1 MVYEGKFKLFDPSA
15 ARVKKFKFAR
25 INHKFDQNGQKF
37 NFKLFSDRK
46 FAQCSFM
53 YHIVIKITRTKFRD
67 KIWGQDLGNFFFF
80 LMGDKILF
88 EGQHF

>member
-25 INHKFDQNGQKF
+25 INHKFDQNGRKF
-37 NFKLFSDRK
+37 NFKPFSDRK

-53 YHIVIKITRTKFRD
+53 SHIVIKITRTKFGD
-67 KIWGQDLGNFFFF
+67 KIWGQDLGDNFF
-80 LMGDKILF
+80 LNG
-88 EGQHF
+88 GQNFI